1 MVVTKDLSRLG
12 RNYVQSGLYIE
23 TYFPEHEVRIVAILD
38 NIDTA
43 YDTSNNDIAP
53 FKSILNEMYAK
64 DTSKKINSVLQS
76 KRNLGEYLGTAPY
89 GYKKDPENKYHL
101 IIDEEAANVVKL
113 IYEKY
118 LAGFGTMQIADY
130 LSKKKIPIPSDYNKR
145 KRGTKSLTY
154 GLWQQ
159 STVRFILSNEIYTG
173 TVIQGKRKKVSFK
186 SKKFIDLPEEDWIKV
201 ENMHEA
207 IISKE
212 DFERAKKVINAT
224 KGSRAVKNDY
234 LFKGLLRC
242 YDCKGYIGIRSPD
255 KNGNIYGRCQ
265 RYGRFGKFDVCS
277 PHNFNYQ
284 VFEQQMLEVLR
295 EVCKEYTNTKKL
307 EEIAEQTKT
316 KQCKEV
322 KIKQQIESFKQA
334 INNETRKLEVM
345 YDDRLAGIITLDEY
359 MKNANRIKEIVKGY
373 EQNIKELEKELSGES
388 DKTKND
394 NRLDNLIEEFL
405 NMEKP
410 TKEIIREFIEKIE
423 IHSDKQ
429 VDIYFNFKPL
439 QEMKEKLNFI
449 CARKSYE
456 KKVGQKKCPQLQY
469 THGAIWVIIAQ
480 ALLGLG
486 EKATEYFT
494 MINPIEHSRTKTAVN
509 KYKVEPYVIPGDV
522 YGVGN
527 LAGRGGW
534 TWYTGSSS
542 WYYKAGIEYI
552 LGLKIEKKFL
562 KIEPN
567 IPNTWKEY
575 SIRYKFGKTIYS
587 VKVKNP
593 NGKTNGI
600 RKFVLNGNE
609 VQEKRIK
616 LVDDEKI
623 KEIEIE
629 M

>member
-1 MVVTKDLSRLG
+1 MSFNIMNNIDYRVGIYIRLSKEDEEKEKYSESESVQNQRTLLMQYIKENKFNFVAEYVDDGVSGTSFDRPAFNKMIDDIEQGKINMVITKDLSRLG
-12 RNYVQSGLYIE
+12 RNYVQSGYYTE
-23 TYFPEHEVRIVAILD
+23 TYFPEHNVRYIAILD

-43 YDTSNNDIAP
+43 LDSANNDIAP

-76 KRNLGEYLGTAPY
+76 KRNNGEYLGTAPY

-186 SKKFIDLPEEDWIKV
+186 SKKFINLPEEDWVKV

-212 DFERAKKVINAT
+212 DFERAKKVIDAT
-224 KGSRAVKNDY
+224 KGSRVVQNDY

-277 PHNFNYQ
+277 PDNFNYQ
-284 VFEQQMLEVLR
+284 VFEEQMLEVLK
-295 EVCKEYTNTKKL
+295 EVCKEYTNKKKL
-307 EEIAEQTKT
+307 EEIAKQTKT
-316 KQCKEV
+316 SGAKEFDIN
-322 KIKQQIESFKQA
+322 KQIELFKQT
-334 INNETRKLEVM
+334 IEKETRKLEVM
-345 YDDRLAGIITLDEY
+345 YDDRLAGIISLDEY
-359 MKNANRIKEIVKGY
+359 MKNAKRIKEIVKGY
-373 EQNIKELEKELSGES
+373 EENIKDLEKELAGEN
-388 DKTKND
+388 TKNKETK
-394 NRLDNLIEEFL
+394 LDNLIEEFL
-405 NMEKP
+405 EMEKP

-439 QEMKEKLNFI
+439 QDLNNNFI
-449 CARKSYE
+449 CAKKKYE
-456 KKVGQKKCPQLQY
+456 
-469 THGAIWVIIAQ
+469 I
-480 ALLGLG
+480 
-486 EKATEYFT
+486 
-494 MINPIEHSRTKTAVN
+494 KTA
-509 KYKVEPYVIPGDV
+509 
-522 YGVGN
+522 
-527 LAGRGGW
+527 
-534 TWYTGSSS
+534 
-542 WYYKAGIEYI
+542 
-552 LGLKIEKKFL
+552 
-562 KIEPN
+562 
-567 IPNTWKEY
+567 
-575 SIRYKFGKTIYS
+575 
-587 VKVKNP
+587 
-593 NGKTNGI
+593 
-600 RKFVLNGNE
+600 
-609 VQEKRIK
+609 
-616 LVDDEKI
+616 
-623 KEIEIE
+623 
-629 M
+629 

>member
-1 MVVTKDLSRLG
+1 MYNTLRNIVKEYLVAIYIRLSKEDETSGESESIGNQKILLTKYVKEQGYTLIDIYIDDGYTGTNFNRPNFQRMLKDIENGKVNMVITKDLSRLG

-23 TYFPEHEVRIVAILD
+23 NYFPEHEVRFVAILD

-43 YDTSNNDIAP
+43 YDNSNNDIAP

-64 DTSKKINSVLQS
+64 DTSKKINSVLQA
-76 KRNLGEYLGTAPY
+76 KRNNGEYLGTAPY

-186 SKKFIDLPEEDWIKV
+186 SKKFINLPEEDWVKV

-212 DFERAKKVINAT
+212 DFERAKKVIDAT
-224 KGSRAVKNDY
+224 KGSRVVQNDY

-284 VFEQQMLEVLR
+284 VFEEQMLEVLK
-295 EVCKEYTNTKKL
+295 EVCKEYTNKKKL
-307 EEIAEQTKT
+307 EEIAKQTKT
-316 KQCKEV
+316 SGAKEFDIN
-322 KIKQQIESFKQA
+322 KQIELFKQT
-334 INNETRKLEVM
+334 IEKETRKLEVM
-345 YDDRLAGIITLDEY
+345 YDDRLAGIISLDEY
-359 MKNANRIKEIVKGY
+359 MKNAKRIKEIVKGY
-373 EQNIKELEKELSGES
+373 EENIKDLEKELAGEN
-388 DKTKND
+388 TKNKETK
-394 NRLDNLIEEFL
+394 LDNLIEEFL
-405 NMEKP
+405 EMEKP

-439 QEMKEKLNFI
+439 QDLNNNFI
-449 CARKSYE
+449 CAKKKYE
-456 KKVGQKKCPQLQY
+456 
-469 THGAIWVIIAQ
+469 I
-480 ALLGLG
+480 
-486 EKATEYFT
+486 
-494 MINPIEHSRTKTAVN
+494 KTA
-509 KYKVEPYVIPGDV
+509 
-522 YGVGN
+522 
-527 LAGRGGW
+527 
-534 TWYTGSSS
+534 
-542 WYYKAGIEYI
+542 
-552 LGLKIEKKFL
+552 
-562 KIEPN
+562 
-567 IPNTWKEY
+567 
-575 SIRYKFGKTIYS
+575 
-587 VKVKNP
+587 
-593 NGKTNGI
+593 
-600 RKFVLNGNE
+600 
-609 VQEKRIK
+609 
-616 LVDDEKI
+616 
-623 KEIEIE
+623 
-629 M
+629 

>member
-1 MVVTKDLSRLG
+1 MSFNIMNNIDYRVGIYIRLSKEDEEKEKYSESESVQNQRTLLMQYIKENKFNFVAEYVDDGVSGTSFDRPAFNKMIDDIEQGKINMVITKDLSRLG
-12 RNYVQSGLYIE
+12 RNYVQSGYYTE
-23 TYFPEHEVRIVAILD
+23 TYFPEHNVRYIAILD

-43 YDTSNNDIAP
+43 LDSANNDIAP

-76 KRNLGEYLGTAPY
+76 KRNNGEYLGTAPY
-89 GYKKDPENKYHL
+89 SYKKDPENKYHL

-186 SKKFIDLPEEDWIKV
+186 SKKFINLPEEDWVKV

-212 DFERAKKVINAT
+212 DFERAKKVIDAT
-224 KGSRAVKNDY
+224 KGSRVVQNDY

-284 VFEQQMLEVLR
+284 VFEEQMLEVLK
-295 EVCKEYTNTKKL
+295 EVCKEYTNKKKL
-307 EEIAEQTKT
+307 EEIAKQTKT
-316 KQCKEV
+316 SGAKEFDIN
-322 KIKQQIESFKQA
+322 KQIELFKQT
-334 INNETRKLEVM
+334 IEKETRKLEVM
-345 YDDRLAGIITLDEY
+345 YDDRLAGIISLDEY
-359 MKNANRIKEIVKGY
+359 MKNAKRIKEIVKGY
-373 EQNIKELEKELSGES
+373 EENIKDLEKELAGEN
-388 DKTKND
+388 TKNKETK
-394 NRLDNLIEEFL
+394 LDNLIEEFL
-405 NMEKP
+405 EMEKP

-439 QEMKEKLNFI
+439 QDLNNNFI
-449 CARKSYE
+449 CAKKKYE
-456 KKVGQKKCPQLQY
+456 
-469 THGAIWVIIAQ
+469 I
-480 ALLGLG
+480 
-486 EKATEYFT
+486 
-494 MINPIEHSRTKTAVN
+494 KTA
-509 KYKVEPYVIPGDV
+509 
-522 YGVGN
+522 
-527 LAGRGGW
+527 
-534 TWYTGSSS
+534 
-542 WYYKAGIEYI
+542 
-552 LGLKIEKKFL
+552 
-562 KIEPN
+562 
-567 IPNTWKEY
+567 
-575 SIRYKFGKTIYS
+575 
-587 VKVKNP
+587 
-593 NGKTNGI
+593 
-600 RKFVLNGNE
+600 
-609 VQEKRIK
+609 
-616 LVDDEKI
+616 
-623 KEIEIE
+623 
-629 M
+629 